1 MTLAQAEVIIE
12 TQLLSPISEH
22 KELPLEPS
30 NLDLRIQNIKDLY
43 EIQTIIQ
50 EEEGRNLS
58 IDEVLAR
65 VLSLYSVYVPFSR
78 SKKPEK
84 IVFEESTKI
93 NLII

>member
-1 MTLAQAEVIIE
+1 MTLTQAEVIIE
-12 TQLLSPISEH
+12 AQLQSNVSEP
-22 KELPLEPS
+22 KELPLKPS

-43 EIQTIIQ
+43 EIQTIIR
-50 EEEGRNLS
+50 EEEDRNLS

-65 VLSLYSVYVPFSR
+65 VLSLYSTHVPFSK

-84 IVFEESTKI
+84 AVVEESTKI